1 MHSTWT
7 VGKVSG
13 KKDFILNKKYVVVI
27 KSRFVFK
34 HYKSYSTE
42 KFPTLKNSFPSKI
55 LFELSNNADFVREKP
70 LEQIIS

>member
-1 MHSTWT
+1 M
-7 VGKVSG
+7 GKVSG

-34 HYKSYSTE
+34 RYTSYSSE
-42 KFPTLKNSFPSKI
+42 KFPTLENSFPSKI
-55 LFELSNNADFVREKP
+55 FFELSYNTDFVREKP